1 MEIQIFKHKVLYFC
15 EINFI
20 LNFFKYI
27 NIYHFN
33 NLFFSNTKIINHIFS
48 IIIPYKLNNFYCTF
62 IIKHLIYK
70 NKKMNGFQLI
80 SKLGEGAYSTV
91 LKVKRIKDGNIYA
104 LKKVKLLKLSSKEKT
119 NALNEVRI
127 LASIKS
133 NFVISYKEAFYD
145 EEENVLGIVM
155 EYADKGDLYQK
166 ISKNKKT
173 LTLLQENEIW
183 RILIQLIKGLKAL
196 HDLKILHRDMK
207 SANVFL
213 FSDGSAK
220 LGDLNVSKVAKKGL
234 LYTQTGTPYYASPE
248 VWKDQPYNYKSDI
261 WSLGCVLYEMITLKP
276 PFRAENMEG
285 LYNKV
290 IKGQYHNIPSKY
302 SDDLSEIVRLLL
314 QVDPESRPSCNDLIN
329 HPIIKKRIQFFTSY
343 NEDLN
348 EDQALLKTIL
358 IPKNLMFLG
367 GNLPEPNYFRK
378 SKREYLENN
387 KENNIE
393 NKNDINRE
401 DNKNDNNE
409 ENNKDDNNKENNK
422 DDNNKEN
429 NKDDNNNEEDEE
441 EKERLRIEKE
451 REEKQRRREM
461 IDLERKKRL
470 AEEREKRERR
480 EKLEAELKIK
490 ENELRLKKELEEKE
504 RKEREAKYNI
514 LKPMKRNEVNK
525 SLNTKNINSLLINN
539 SQNKIIL
546 PDIRNSYDYSLIGN
560 LNYRRPN
567 YNGYNRS
574 KKYKILLFNEEEEMN
589 KLIKNYVP
597 AIKQPINKKYIYAQN
612 KLIHNISKRNNGMN
626 GNGINSYL
634 YKIPNQRYI
643 ELGKKNNIP
652 FSKNLYNNNEF

>member
-1 MEIQIFKHKVLYFC
+1 
-15 EINFI
+15 
-20 LNFFKYI
+20 
-27 NIYHFN
+27 
-33 NLFFSNTKIINHIFS
+33 
-48 IIIPYKLNNFYCTF
+48 
-62 IIKHLIYK
+62 
-70 NKKMNGFQLI
+70 MNGFQLI

-166 ISKNKKT
+166 ISQNKKS
-173 LTLLQENEIW
+173 LSLLQENEIW
-183 RILIQLIKGLKAL
+183 RIFIQLVKGLKSL

-261 WSLGCVLYEMITLKP
+261 WSLGCVLYEMITLRP

-290 IKGQYHNIPSKY
+290 IKGQYSNIPSRY

-314 QVDPESRPSCNDLIN
+314 QVEPESRPSCKDLLN
-329 HPIIKKRIQFFTSY
+329 HPIIQKRIQFFTSF
-343 NEDLN
+343 NEDLT
-348 EDQALLKTIL
+348 EDQALLKTIV

-367 GNLPEPNYFRK
+367 GNLPEPNYLRK
-378 SKREYLENN
+378 NQRKETFENN

-393 NKNDINRE
+393 NKN
-401 DNKNDNNE
+401 
-409 ENNKDDNNKENNK
+409 ENNKENNQNENNKENNK
-422 DDNNKEN
+422 EDNNENNNNDNNDNNDDNNNE
-429 NKDDNNNEEDEE
+429 NNNEEDEE

-480 EKLEAELKIK
+480 EKLEAELKLK

-504 RKEREAKYNI
+504 RKEKEAKYYI
-514 LKPMKRNEVNK
+514 LKPNRRNEVNK
-525 SLNTKNINSLLINN
+525 SLNNKNINSLIINN
-539 SQNKIIL
+539 LQNRIIL
-546 PDIRNSYDYSLIGN
+546 PDITNSYDNSSIGT
-560 LNYRRPN
+560 LHYKRPN

-574 KKYKILLFNEEEEMN
+574 KKYKILLINEEEEMN

-612 KLIHNISKRNNGMN
+612 KLIHNLSKRNNGIN

-634 YKIPNQRYI
+634 YKIPNQRYMD
-643 ELGKKNNIP
+643 LSNKNMIP
-652 FSKNLYNNNEF
+652 FSKNLYNNN

>member
-1 MEIQIFKHKVLYFC
+1 MIVLLLLKFLIHK
-15 EINFI
+15 I
-20 LNFFKYI
+20 
-27 NIYHFN
+27 
-33 NLFFSNTKIINHIFS
+33 
-48 IIIPYKLNNFYCTF
+48 
-62 IIKHLIYK
+62 
-70 NKKMNGFQLI
+70 KKMNGFQLI

-166 ISKNKKT
+166 ISQNKKS
-173 LTLLQENEIW
+173 LSLLQENEIW
-183 RILIQLIKGLKAL
+183 RIFIQLVKGLKSL

-290 IKGQYHNIPSKY
+290 IKGQYSNIPSRY

-314 QVDPESRPSCNDLIN
+314 QVEPESRPSCKDLLN
-329 HPIIKKRIQFFTSY
+329 HPIIQKRIQFFTSF
-343 NEDLN
+343 NEDLT
-348 EDQALLKTIL
+348 EDQALLKTIV

-367 GNLPEPNYFRK
+367 GNLPEPNYLRK
-378 SKREYLENN
+378 NQRKETFENN

-393 NKNDINRE
+393 NKNE
-401 DNKNDNNE
+401 
-409 ENNKDDNNKENNK
+409 NNKENNK
-422 DDNNKEN
+422 NENNKEN
-429 NKDDNNNEEDEE
+429 NKEDNNENNNNDNNGDNNNENNNEEDEE

-451 REEKQRRREM
+451 REEKRRRREM

-480 EKLEAELKIK
+480 EKLEAELKLK
-490 ENELRLKKELEEKE
+490 ENELRLKKELEGKE
-504 RKEREAKYNI
+504 RKEKEAKYYI
-514 LKPMKRNEVNK
+514 LKPNRRNEVNK
-525 SLNTKNINSLLINN
+525 SLNNKNINSLIINN
-539 SQNKIIL
+539 LQNRIIL
-546 PDIRNSYDYSLIGN
+546 PDIRNSYDNSSIGT
-560 LNYRRPN
+560 LHYKRPN

-574 KKYKILLFNEEEEMN
+574 KKYKILLINEEEEMN

-597 AIKQPINKKYIYAQN
+597 SIKQPINKKYVYAQN
-612 KLIHNISKRNNGMN
+612 KLIHNSYKRNGGIN

-634 YKIPNQRYI
+634 YKSPNQRYL
-643 ELGKKNNIP
+643 ELGNNINP
-652 FSKNLYNNNEF
+652 FSKKNLYNNNLF

>member
-1 MEIQIFKHKVLYFC
+1 
-15 EINFI
+15 
-20 LNFFKYI
+20 
-27 NIYHFN
+27 
-33 NLFFSNTKIINHIFS
+33 
-48 IIIPYKLNNFYCTF
+48 
-62 IIKHLIYK
+62 
-70 NKKMNGFQLI
+70 MNGFQLI

-173 LTLLQENEIW
+173 VTLIQENEIW

-314 QVDPESRPSCNDLIN
+314 QVDPESRPSCSDLIN

-378 SKREYLENN
+378 SKRENMENN

-393 NKNDINRE
+393 NKNENNKE
-401 DNKNDNNE
+401 DNKNYNNE
-409 ENNKDDNNKENNK
+409 ENNK

-480 EKLEAELKIK
+480 EKMEAELKIK
-490 ENELRLKKELEEKE
+490 ENELRLRKELEEKE

-539 SQNKIIL
+539 SQNK
-546 PDIRNSYDYSLIGN
+546 
-560 LNYRRPN
+560 
-567 YNGYNRS
+567 
-574 KKYKILLFNEEEEMN
+574 
-589 KLIKNYVP
+589 
-597 AIKQPINKKYIYAQN
+597 
-612 KLIHNISKRNNGMN
+612 LIHNISKRNNGMN

-652 FSKNLYNNNEF
+652 LSKNLYNNNDF

>member
-1 MEIQIFKHKVLYFC
+1 
-15 EINFI
+15 
-20 LNFFKYI
+20 
-27 NIYHFN
+27 
-33 NLFFSNTKIINHIFS
+33 
-48 IIIPYKLNNFYCTF
+48 
-62 IIKHLIYK
+62 
-70 NKKMNGFQLI
+70 MNGFQLL
-80 SKLGEGAYSTV
+80 SKLGEGAYSIV

-145 EEENVLGIVM
+145 EDENVLGIVM

-166 ISKNKKT
+166 ITENKKT
-173 LTLLQENEIW
+173 ATLFEEIEIW
-183 RILIQLIKGLKAL
+183 RILIQLIKGLKSL

-213 FSDGSAK
+213 FSDGNAK

-261 WSLGCVLYEMITLKP
+261 WSLGCVLYEMITLRP

-290 IKGQYHNIPSKY
+290 IKGQYHKIPSRY
-302 SDDLSEIVRLLL
+302 SDDLSEIVKILL
-314 QVDPESRPSCNDLIN
+314 QVDPENRPSCNDLIN
-329 HPIIKKRIQFFTSY
+329 HPIIQKRIQFFKNF

-348 EDQALLKTIL
+348 EDQALLKTIV

-367 GNLPEPNYFRK
+367 GNLPEPNYMRK
-378 SKREYLENN
+378 SYKREKGEKNKEDNNNENN
-387 KENNIE
+387 TKKNDDNKNENQKDNNNNNNENN
-393 NKNDINRE
+393 NSE
-401 DNKNDNNE
+401 DNKNRDNENNNDNNV
-409 ENNKDDNNKENNK
+409 DD
-422 DDNNKEN
+422 
-429 NKDDNNNEEDEE
+429 DEE

-451 REEKQRRREM
+451 KEEKRKRREM

-480 EKLEAELKIK
+480 EKMEAELKIK
-490 ENELRLKKELEEKE
+490 ENELKLRRELEEKE
-504 RKEREAKYNI
+504 RREKEAKYNI
-514 LKPMKRNEVNK
+514 LKPNKRNEVNK
-525 SLNTKNINSLLINN
+525 SLNNKNINSLVINN
-539 SQNKIIL
+539 SHNKIIL
-546 PDIRNSYDYSLIGN
+546 PDIRNSYDNSLIGN
-560 LNYRRPN
+560 LNYKRPN

-597 AIKQPINKKYIYAQN
+597 SIKQPINKKYVYAQN
-612 KLIHNISKRNNGMN
+612 KLIHNSYKRNGGIN

-634 YKIPNQRYI
+634 YKSPNQRYL
-643 ELGKKNNIP
+643 ELGNNINP
-652 FSKNLYNNNEF
+652 FSKKNLYNNNLF

>member
-1 MEIQIFKHKVLYFC
+1 
-15 EINFI
+15 
-20 LNFFKYI
+20 
-27 NIYHFN
+27 
-33 NLFFSNTKIINHIFS
+33 
-48 IIIPYKLNNFYCTF
+48 
-62 IIKHLIYK
+62 
-70 NKKMNGFQLI
+70 MNGFQLL
-80 SKLGEGAYSTV
+80 SKLGEGAYSIV

-145 EEENVLGIVM
+145 EDENVLGIVM

-166 ISKNKKT
+166 ITENKKT
-173 LTLLQENEIW
+173 ATLFEEIEIW
-183 RILIQLIKGLKAL
+183 RILIQLIKGLKSL

-213 FSDGSAK
+213 FSDGNAK

-261 WSLGCVLYEMITLKP
+261 WSLGCVLYEMITLRP

-290 IKGQYHNIPSKY
+290 IKGQYHKIPSRY
-302 SDDLSEIVRLLL
+302 SDDLSEIVKILL
-314 QVDPESRPSCNDLIN
+314 QVDPENRPSCNDLIN
-329 HPIIKKRIQFFTSY
+329 HPIIQKRIQFFKNF

-348 EDQALLKTIL
+348 EDQALLKTIV

-367 GNLPEPNYFRK
+367 GNLPEPNYMRK
-378 SKREYLENN
+378 SYKREKGEKNKEDNNNENN
-387 KENNIE
+387 TKKNDDNKNENQKDNNKNNNNNNNNENN
-393 NKNDINRE
+393 NSE
-401 DNKNDNNE
+401 DNKNRDNENNNDNNV
-409 ENNKDDNNKENNK
+409 DD
-422 DDNNKEN
+422 
-429 NKDDNNNEEDEE
+429 DEE

-451 REEKQRRREM
+451 KEEKRKRREM

-480 EKLEAELKIK
+480 EKMEAELKIK
-490 ENELRLKKELEEKE
+490 ENELKLRRELEEKE
-504 RKEREAKYNI
+504 RREKEAKYNI
-514 LKPMKRNEVNK
+514 LKPNKRNEVNK
-525 SLNTKNINSLLINN
+525 SLNNKNINSLVINN
-539 SQNKIIL
+539 SHNKIIL
-546 PDIRNSYDYSLIGN
+546 PDIRNSYDNSLIGN
-560 LNYRRPN
+560 LNYKRPN

-597 AIKQPINKKYIYAQN
+597 SIKQPINKKYVYAQN
-612 KLIHNISKRNNGMN
+612 KLIHNSYKRNGGIN

-634 YKIPNQRYI
+634 YKSPNQRYL
-643 ELGKKNNIP
+643 ELGNNINP
-652 FSKNLYNNNEF
+652 FSKKNLYNNNLF

>member
-1 MEIQIFKHKVLYFC
+1 
-15 EINFI
+15 
-20 LNFFKYI
+20 
-27 NIYHFN
+27 
-33 NLFFSNTKIINHIFS
+33 
-48 IIIPYKLNNFYCTF
+48 
-62 IIKHLIYK
+62 
-70 NKKMNGFQLI
+70 MNGFQLL
-80 SKLGEGAYSTV
+80 SKLGEGAYSIV

-145 EEENVLGIVM
+145 EDENVLGIVM

-166 ISKNKKT
+166 ITENKKT
-173 LTLLQENEIW
+173 ATLFEEIEIW
-183 RILIQLIKGLKAL
+183 RILIQLIKGLKSL

-213 FSDGSAK
+213 FSDGNAK

-261 WSLGCVLYEMITLKP
+261 WSLGCVLYEMITLRP

-290 IKGQYHNIPSKY
+290 IKGQYHKIPSRY
-302 SDDLSEIVRLLL
+302 SDDLSEIVKILL
-314 QVDPESRPSCNDLIN
+314 QVDPENRPSCNDLIN
-329 HPIIKKRIQFFTSY
+329 HPIIQKRIQFFKNF

-348 EDQALLKTIL
+348 EDQALLKTIV

-367 GNLPEPNYFRK
+367 GNLPEPNYMRK
-378 SKREYLENN
+378 SYKREKGEKNKEDNNNENN
-387 KENNIE
+387 TKKNDDNKNENQKDNNKNNNNNNNNENN
-393 NKNDINRE
+393 NSE
-401 DNKNDNNE
+401 DNKNRDNENNNDNNV
-409 ENNKDDNNKENNK
+409 DD
-422 DDNNKEN
+422 
-429 NKDDNNNEEDEE
+429 DEE

-451 REEKQRRREM
+451 KEEKRKRREM

-480 EKLEAELKIK
+480 EKMEAELKIK
-490 ENELRLKKELEEKE
+490 ENELKLRRELEEKE
-504 RKEREAKYNI
+504 RREKEAKYNI
-514 LKPMKRNEVNK
+514 LKPNKRNEVNK
-525 SLNTKNINSLLINN
+525 SLNNKNINSLVINN
-539 SQNKIIL
+539 SHNKIIL
-546 PDIRNSYDYSLIGN
+546 PDIRNSYDNSLIGN
-560 LNYRRPN
+560 LNYKRPN

-597 AIKQPINKKYIYAQN
+597 SIKQKKKKKYVYAQN
-612 KLIHNISKRNNGMN
+612 KLIHNSYKRNGGIN

-634 YKIPNQRYI
+634 YKSPNQRYL
-643 ELGKKNNIP
+643 ELGNNINP
-652 FSKNLYNNNEF
+652 FSKKNLYNNNLF

>member
-1 MEIQIFKHKVLYFC
+1 
-15 EINFI
+15 
-20 LNFFKYI
+20 
-27 NIYHFN
+27 
-33 NLFFSNTKIINHIFS
+33 
-48 IIIPYKLNNFYCTF
+48 
-62 IIKHLIYK
+62 
-70 NKKMNGFQLI
+70 MNGFQLL
-80 SKLGEGAYSTV
+80 SKLGEGAYSIV

-145 EEENVLGIVM
+145 EDENVLGIVM

-166 ISKNKKT
+166 ITENKKT
-173 LTLLQENEIW
+173 ATLFEEIEIW
-183 RILIQLIKGLKAL
+183 RILIQLIKGLKSL

-213 FSDGSAK
+213 FSDGNAK

-261 WSLGCVLYEMITLKP
+261 WSLGCVLYEMITLRP

-290 IKGQYHNIPSKY
+290 IKGQYHKIPSRY
-302 SDDLSEIVRLLL
+302 SDDLSDIVKILL
-314 QVDPESRPSCNDLIN
+314 QVDPENRPSCNDLIN
-329 HPIIKKRIQFFTSY
+329 HPIIQKRIQFFKNF

-348 EDQALLKTIL
+348 EDQALLKTIV

-367 GNLPEPNYFRK
+367 GNLPEPNYMRK
-378 SKREYLENN
+378 SYKREKGEKNKEDNNNENN
-387 KENNIE
+387 TKKNDDNKNENQKDNNKNNNNNNNNENN
-393 NKNDINRE
+393 NSE
-401 DNKNDNNE
+401 DNKNRDNENNNDNNV
-409 ENNKDDNNKENNK
+409 DD
-422 DDNNKEN
+422 
-429 NKDDNNNEEDEE
+429 DEE

-451 REEKQRRREM
+451 KEEKRKRREM

-480 EKLEAELKIK
+480 EKMEAELKIK
-490 ENELRLKKELEEKE
+490 ENELKLRRELEEKE
-504 RKEREAKYNI
+504 RREKEAKYNI
-514 LKPMKRNEVNK
+514 LKPNKRNEVNK
-525 SLNTKNINSLLINN
+525 SLNNKNINSLVINN
-539 SQNKIIL
+539 SHNKIIL
-546 PDIRNSYDYSLIGN
+546 PDIRNSYDNSLIGN
-560 LNYRRPN
+560 LNYKRPN

-597 AIKQPINKKYIYAQN
+597 SIKQPINKKYVYAQN
-612 KLIHNISKRNNGMN
+612 KLIHNSYKRNGGIN

-634 YKIPNQRYI
+634 YKSPNQRYL
-643 ELGKKNNIP
+643 ELGNNINP
-652 FSKNLYNNNEF
+652 FSKKNLYNNNLF

>member
-1 MEIQIFKHKVLYFC
+1 
-15 EINFI
+15 
-20 LNFFKYI
+20 
-27 NIYHFN
+27 
-33 NLFFSNTKIINHIFS
+33 
-48 IIIPYKLNNFYCTF
+48 
-62 IIKHLIYK
+62 
-70 NKKMNGFQLI
+70 MNGFQLI

-166 ISKNKKT
+166 ISQNKKS
-173 LTLLQENEIW
+173 LSLLQENEIW
-183 RILIQLIKGLKAL
+183 RIFIQLVKGLKSL

-290 IKGQYHNIPSKY
+290 IKGQYSNIPSRY

-314 QVDPESRPSCNDLIN
+314 QVEPESRPSCKDLIN
-329 HPIIKKRIQFFTSY
+329 HPIIQKRIQFFTSF
-343 NEDLN
+343 NEDLT
-348 EDQALLKTIL
+348 EDQALLKTIV

-367 GNLPEPNYFRK
+367 GNLPEPNYLRK
-378 SKREYLENN
+378 NQRKETFENN

-393 NKNDINRE
+393 NKN
-401 DNKNDNNE
+401 
-409 ENNKDDNNKENNK
+409 ENNKENNQNENNKENNK
-422 DDNNKEN
+422 EDNNEN
-429 NKDDNNNEEDEE
+429 NNNDNNGDNNNENNNEEDEE

-451 REEKQRRREM
+451 REEKRRRREM

-480 EKLEAELKIK
+480 EKLEAELKLK

-504 RKEREAKYNI
+504 RKEKEAKYYI
-514 LKPMKRNEVNK
+514 LKPNRRNEVNK
-525 SLNTKNINSLLINN
+525 SLNNKNINSLMINN
-539 SQNKIIL
+539 LQNRIIL
-546 PDIRNSYDYSLIGN
+546 PDIRNSYDNSSIGT
-560 LNYRRPN
+560 LHYKRPN

-574 KKYKILLFNEEEEMN
+574 KKYKILLINEEEEMN

-612 KLIHNISKRNNGMN
+612 KLIHNLSKRNNGIN
-626 GNGINSYL
+626 GNDINSYL
-634 YKIPNQRYI
+634 YKIPNQRYMD
-643 ELGKKNNIP
+643 LSNKNMIP
-652 FSKNLYNNNEF
+652 FSKNLYNNN

>member
-1 MEIQIFKHKVLYFC
+1 
-15 EINFI
+15 
-20 LNFFKYI
+20 
-27 NIYHFN
+27 
-33 NLFFSNTKIINHIFS
+33 
-48 IIIPYKLNNFYCTF
+48 
-62 IIKHLIYK
+62 
-70 NKKMNGFQLI
+70 MNGFQFI

-166 ISKNKKT
+166 ISQNKKS
-173 LTLLQENEIW
+173 LSLLQENEIW
-183 RILIQLIKGLKAL
+183 RIFIQLVKGLKSL

-290 IKGQYHNIPSKY
+290 IKGQYSNIPSRY

-314 QVDPESRPSCNDLIN
+314 QVEPESRPSCKDLLN
-329 HPIIKKRIQFFTSY
+329 HPIIQKRIQFFTSF
-343 NEDLN
+343 NEDLT
-348 EDQALLKTIL
+348 EDQALLKTIV

-367 GNLPEPNYFRK
+367 GNLPEPNYLRK
-378 SKREYLENN
+378 NQRKETFENN

-393 NKNDINRE
+393 NKNE
-401 DNKNDNNE
+401 
-409 ENNKDDNNKENNK
+409 NNKENNK
-422 DDNNKEN
+422 NENNKEN
-429 NKDDNNNEEDEE
+429 NKNENNKENNKEDNNENNNNDNNDNNDDNNNENNNEEDEE

-451 REEKQRRREM
+451 REEKRRRREM

-480 EKLEAELKIK
+480 EKLEAELKLK

-504 RKEREAKYNI
+504 RKEKEAKYYI
-514 LKPMKRNEVNK
+514 LKPNRRNEVNK
-525 SLNTKNINSLLINN
+525 SLNNKNINSLIINN
-539 SQNKIIL
+539 LQNRIIL
-546 PDIRNSYDYSLIGN
+546 PDIRNSYDNSSIGT
-560 LNYRRPN
+560 LHYKRPN
-567 YNGYNRS
+567 YNGYNKDS
-574 KKYKILLFNEEEEMN
+574 ILR
-589 KLIKNYVP
+589 LID
-597 AIKQPINKKYIYAQN
+597 YI
-612 KLIHNISKRNNGMN
+612 HS
-626 GNGINSYL
+626 S
-634 YKIPNQRYI
+634 
-643 ELGKKNNIP
+643 
-652 FSKNLYNNNEF
+652 FV

>member
-1 MEIQIFKHKVLYFC
+1 M
-15 EINFI
+15 
-20 LNFFKYI
+20 
-27 NIYHFN
+27 
-33 NLFFSNTKIINHIFS
+33 
-48 IIIPYKLNNFYCTF
+48 
-62 IIKHLIYK
+62 
-70 NKKMNGFQLI
+70 
-80 SKLGEGAYSTV
+80 
-91 LKVKRIKDGNIYA
+91 
-104 LKKVKLLKLSSKEKT
+104 SSKEKT

-560 LNYRRPN
+560 
-567 YNGYNRS
+567 
-574 KKYKILLFNEEEEMN
+574 EEEEMN

>member
-1 MEIQIFKHKVLYFC
+1 
-15 EINFI
+15 
-20 LNFFKYI
+20 
-27 NIYHFN
+27 
-33 NLFFSNTKIINHIFS
+33 
-48 IIIPYKLNNFYCTF
+48 
-62 IIKHLIYK
+62 
-70 NKKMNGFQLI
+70 MNGFQLL
-80 SKLGEGAYSTV
+80 SKLGEGAYSIV

-145 EEENVLGIVM
+145 EDENVLGIVM

-166 ISKNKKT
+166 ITENKKT
-173 LTLLQENEIW
+173 ATLFEEIEIW
-183 RILIQLIKGLKAL
+183 RILIQLIKGLKSL

-213 FSDGSAK
+213 FSDGNAK

-261 WSLGCVLYEMITLKP
+261 WSLGCVLYEMITLRP

-290 IKGQYHNIPSKY
+290 IKGQYHKIPSRY
-302 SDDLSEIVRLLL
+302 SDDLSEIVKILL
-314 QVDPESRPSCNDLIN
+314 QVDPENRPSCNDLIN
-329 HPIIKKRIQFFTSY
+329 HPIIQKRIQFFKNF

-348 EDQALLKTIL
+348 EDQALLKTIV

-367 GNLPEPNYFRK
+367 GNLPEPNYMRK
-378 SKREYLENN
+378 SYKREKGEKNKEDNNNENN
-387 KENNIE
+387 TKKNDDNKNENQKDNNKNNNNNNENN
-393 NKNDINRE
+393 NSE
-401 DNKNDNNE
+401 DNKNRDNENNNDNNV
-409 ENNKDDNNKENNK
+409 DD
-422 DDNNKEN
+422 
-429 NKDDNNNEEDEE
+429 DEE

-451 REEKQRRREM
+451 KEEKRKRREM

-480 EKLEAELKIK
+480 EKMEAELKIK
-490 ENELRLKKELEEKE
+490 ENELKLRRELEEKE
-504 RKEREAKYNI
+504 RREKEAKYNI
-514 LKPMKRNEVNK
+514 LKPNKRNEVNK
-525 SLNTKNINSLLINN
+525 SLNNKNINSLVINN
-539 SQNKIIL
+539 SHNKIIL
-546 PDIRNSYDYSLIGN
+546 PDIRNSYDNSLIGN
-560 LNYRRPN
+560 LNYKRPN

-597 AIKQPINKKYIYAQN
+597 SIKQPINKKYVYAQN
-612 KLIHNISKRNNGMN
+612 KLIHNSYKRNGGIN

-634 YKIPNQRYI
+634 YKSPNQRYL
-643 ELGKKNNIP
+643 ELGNNINP
-652 FSKNLYNNNEF
+652 FSKKNLYNNNLF

>member
-1 MEIQIFKHKVLYFC
+1 
-15 EINFI
+15 
-20 LNFFKYI
+20 
-27 NIYHFN
+27 
-33 NLFFSNTKIINHIFS
+33 
-48 IIIPYKLNNFYCTF
+48 
-62 IIKHLIYK
+62 
-70 NKKMNGFQLI
+70 MNGFQLI

-166 ISKNKKT
+166 ISQNKKS
-173 LTLLQENEIW
+173 LSLLQENEIW
-183 RILIQLIKGLKAL
+183 RIFIQLVKGLKSL

-290 IKGQYHNIPSKY
+290 IKGQYSNIPSRY

-314 QVDPESRPSCNDLIN
+314 QVEPESRPSCKDLLN
-329 HPIIKKRIQFFTSY
+329 HPIIQKRIQFFTSF
-343 NEDLN
+343 NEDLT
-348 EDQALLKTIL
+348 EDQALLKTIV

-367 GNLPEPNYFRK
+367 GNLPEPNYLRK
-378 SKREYLENN
+378 NHRKETFENN
-387 KENNIE
+387 KENNVE
-393 NKNDINRE
+393 NKNE
-401 DNKNDNNE
+401 
-409 ENNKDDNNKENNK
+409 NNKENNK
-422 DDNNKEN
+422 NENNKEN
-429 NKDDNNNEEDEE
+429 NKNENNKENNKEDNNENNNNDNNDNNGDNNNENNNEEDEE

-451 REEKQRRREM
+451 REEKRRRREM

-480 EKLEAELKIK
+480 EKLEAELKLK

-504 RKEREAKYNI
+504 RKEKEAKYYI
-514 LKPMKRNEVNK
+514 LKPNRRNEVNK
-525 SLNTKNINSLLINN
+525 SLNNKNINSLIINN
-539 SQNKIIL
+539 LQNRIIL
-546 PDIRNSYDYSLIGN
+546 PDIRNSYDNSSIGT
-560 LNYRRPN
+560 LHYKRPN

-574 KKYKILLFNEEEEMN
+574 KKYKILLINEEEEMN

-612 KLIHNISKRNNGMN
+612 KLIHNLSKRNNGIN

-634 YKIPNQRYI
+634 YKIPNQRYMD
-643 ELGKKNNIP
+643 LSNKNMIP
-652 FSKNLYNNNEF
+652 FSKNLYNNN

>member
-1 MEIQIFKHKVLYFC
+1 
-15 EINFI
+15 
-20 LNFFKYI
+20 
-27 NIYHFN
+27 
-33 NLFFSNTKIINHIFS
+33 
-48 IIIPYKLNNFYCTF
+48 
-62 IIKHLIYK
+62 
-70 NKKMNGFQLI
+70 MNGFQLL
-80 SKLGEGAYSTV
+80 SKLGEGAYSIV

-145 EEENVLGIVM
+145 EDENVLGIVM

-166 ISKNKKT
+166 ITENKKT
-173 LTLLQENEIW
+173 ATLFEEIEIW
-183 RILIQLIKGLKAL
+183 RILIQLIKGLKSL

-213 FSDGSAK
+213 FSDGNAK

-261 WSLGCVLYEMITLKP
+261 WSLGCVLYEMITLRP

-290 IKGQYHNIPSKY
+290 IKGQYHKIPSRY
-302 SDDLSEIVRLLL
+302 SDDLSEIVKILL
-314 QVDPESRPSCNDLIN
+314 QVDPENRPSCNDLIN
-329 HPIIKKRIQFFTSY
+329 HPIIQKRIQFFKNF

-348 EDQALLKTIL
+348 EDQALLKTIV

-367 GNLPEPNYFRK
+367 GNLPEPNYMRK
-378 SKREYLENN
+378 SYKREKGEKNKEDNNNENN
-387 KENNIE
+387 TKKNDDNKNENQKDNNNNNNNNNNENN
-393 NKNDINRE
+393 NSE
-401 DNKNDNNE
+401 DNKNRDNENNNDNNV
-409 ENNKDDNNKENNK
+409 DD
-422 DDNNKEN
+422 
-429 NKDDNNNEEDEE
+429 DEE

-451 REEKQRRREM
+451 KEEKRKRREM

-480 EKLEAELKIK
+480 EKMEAELKIK
-490 ENELRLKKELEEKE
+490 ENELKLRRELEEKE
-504 RKEREAKYNI
+504 RREKEAKYNI
-514 LKPMKRNEVNK
+514 LKPNKRNEVNK
-525 SLNTKNINSLLINN
+525 SLNNKNINSLVINN
-539 SQNKIIL
+539 SHNKIIL
-546 PDIRNSYDYSLIGN
+546 PDIRNSYDNSLIGN
-560 LNYRRPN
+560 LNYKRPN

-597 AIKQPINKKYIYAQN
+597 SIKQPINKKYVYAQN
-612 KLIHNISKRNNGMN
+612 KLIHNSYKRNGGIN

-634 YKIPNQRYI
+634 YKSPNQRYL
-643 ELGKKNNIP
+643 ELGNNINP
-652 FSKNLYNNNEF
+652 FSKKNLYNNNLF